1 MNASE
6 NYSGYE
12 CGELF
17 GLCEREN
24 NSKRKNLI
32 VNRIQAKHI
41 PAVPSQTIEL
51 FNRLGDRIY
60 IDDDMSSVMVIGFA
74 ETATA
79 LAAQVAVRIGAGRF
93 ITTTREKMPPELILA
108 DFSEEHS
115 HATEQQ
121 LYSSLKE
128 EIFKGIRHIIFV
140 DDELTTG
147 KTVLNFI
154 DAVKAKVSPDCRFYA
169 ASLINGMNTEHM
181 KNFEEKDIGV
191 FYLIKT
197 ADSSKELNEK
207 LDFVPCEDRLPNPD
221 SCPEYERLIISGKA
235 DPRLGCDTVEYLE
248 ACNKLAEKI
257 IELTASFLSAG
268 DKLDIIG
275 TEECMYPAINTG
287 ELFEKRGC
295 EVRSHSTTRSP
306 IVPSETEGYPLHM
319 RARLHSVYELE
330 RRVFL
335 YNIYP
340 CDTAIIISDSEDGEL
355 EAERELVS
363 VMNAKRIIFVYWRS

>member
-1 MNASE
+1 MNAAE

-12 CGELF
+12 CGSLF

-32 VNRIQAKHI
+32 VNRIQGKHI
-41 PAVPSQTIEL
+41 PAVPSQTLEL
-51 FNRLGDRIY
+51 FSRLGDRIS

-93 ITTTREKMPPELILA
+93 ITTTREKMPEEFILA

-115 HATEQQ
+115 HATEQR
-121 LYSSLKE
+121 LFSSMKE
-128 EIFKGIRHIIFV
+128 EIFGGIRHIVFV

-154 DAVKAKVSPDCRFYA
+154 EAVKAKVSPHCRFYT

-181 KNFEEKDIGV
+181 KVFAEKDIGV
-191 FYLIKT
+191 FYLIKI

-207 LDFVPCEDRLPNPD
+207 LDFVPCEDTLPHTAK
-221 SCPEYERLIISGKA
+221 CPEYERIIINGKA
-235 DPRLGCDTVEYLE
+235 DPRLGCDTVEYLD
-248 ACNKLAEKI
+248 ACNKLSERI
-257 IELTASFLSAG
+257 SELTAPIVSAG
-268 DKLDIIG
+268 ETLDIIG
-275 TEECMYPAINTG
+275 TEECMYPAIKTG
-287 ELFEKRGC
+287 ELFEKNGC
-295 EVRSHSTTRSP
+295 SVRSHSTTRSP
-306 IVPSETEGYPLHM
+306 IVPSLTEGYPLHM

-335 YNIYP
+335 YNIDP

-363 VMNAKRIIFVYWRS
+363 VMNAKRIIFVYWR